1 MFNSQDETTLNGIA
15 HALSRHTQMAV
26 SIVASTHSTNQ
37 VLLNEAVSLTAQ
49 PTVLLAMS
57 QTAGRGR
64 RGRVWHSG
72 AVQTSLG
79 HAFLG
84 SLGVLSRASLA
95 QLSVLPLYVGVAVA
109 RCVQGWGVPAR
120 VKWPNDVWVDD
131 AKLAGVLVETASVF
145 IDAAAQPSTAVVIGL
160 GLNWTAAPQLPD
172 KQTLCV
178 ADCLA
183 TRPDPEQAARD
194 LIVSLHHAY
203 LDCTARAPLKFAA
216 FDALLGRYISTD
228 NGLQGRAVGI
238 NAAGHL
244 GLQNAQGTHW
254 LHSGEVSIQV
264 QS

>member
-1 MFNSQDETTLNGIA
+1 MFNPQDETHLNSLA
-15 HALSRHTQMAV
+15 HALARHTQMTV

-37 VLLNEAVSLTAQ
+37 VLLSEAASLTAQ

-64 RGRVWHSG
+64 RGRAWHSG
-72 AVQTSLG
+72 TAQSSVG

-84 SLGVLSRASLA
+84 SLGLRSSAPLA
-95 QLSVLPLYVGVAVA
+95 QLSLLPLYVGVAVA
-109 RCVQGWGVPAR
+109 QCLRAWGVAAS
-120 VKWPNDVWVDD
+120 VKWPNDVWVDG
-131 AKLAGVLVETASVF
+131 AKLAGILVETASVPADTSSQAS
-145 IDAAAQPSTAVVIGL
+145 IAVVIGL

-172 KQTLCV
+172 KPTLCV

-183 TRPDPEQAARD
+183 TRPAPEQAAQD
-194 LIVSLHHAY
+194 LILAMHAAYVDCIAHHTLH
-203 LDCTARAPLKFAA
+203 FASV
-216 FDALLGRYISTD
+216 DALLGKIISTD
-228 NGLQGRAVGI
+228 KGLQGLAVGI

-264 QS
+264 QP